1 MLKCLNADL
10 ASVSCLQV
18 RHHQAWRISDAYLW
32 YWGREARDDGLNRR
46 LAQCWT
52 VHHDAGSCERTDAEE
67 DPCQLCVFESGGP
80 DTSLLLMISGVV
92 PGMVITELWDKMGQ
106 SKEQQ
111 KETFEKVGKTLPVGF
126 VATPEDVSTASF
138 CRAYVLTLV

>member
-1 MLKCLNADL
+1 
-10 ASVSCLQV
+10 
-18 RHHQAWRISDAYLW
+18 
-32 YWGREARDDGLNRR
+32 
-46 LAQCWT
+46 
-52 VHHDAGSCERTDAEE
+52 
-67 DPCQLCVFESGGP
+67 
-80 DTSLLLMISGVV
+80 MISGVV